1 MAKVRSVTARFTM
14 EVAPAKVLS
23 AVRRRAAAPVRRLD
37 PIAEDDREQLA
48 YWSES
53 YQYHHQLQQ
62 VADDGEFMRDHGK
75 CSSDGHGGH
84 RGRRASS
91 RKQGHRRVVV

>member
-1 MAKVRSVTARFTM
+1 MAKARSVTARFTM

-23 AVRRRAAAPVRRLD
+23 TVRRRAAAPVRRLD

-48 YWSES
+48 YWSE
-53 YQYHHQLQQ
+53 YHQQQLQQ
-62 VADDGEFMRDHGK
+62 VADDGEFMRDLGK